1 MRTSTKTH
9 GHHHRF
15 PVSHR
20 LFLRGGTSASAT
32 VIGNIL
38 MVALTLLLMG
48 IVVIQA
54 DRIWENANLP
64 RSIDEALGRDR
75 DPDAVVK
82 YKVYYEEPNLTI
94 TITSISKRVEIP
106 RVNYVL
112 YNLSISEKDESGFL
126 VDIKNSNSTKVRY
139 IDFDGDGHFS
149 KADKII
155 INFGE
160 EEPYGGYLLEFRDN
174 KHPDLVY
181 KIRIKES
188 DFAKV

>member
-1 MRTSTKTH
+1 
-9 GHHHRF
+9 
-15 PVSHR
+15 V
-20 LFLRGGTSASAT
+20 AN

-38 MVALTLLLMG
+38 MVALTLLLVG
-48 IVVIQA
+48 VVVIQA

-64 RSIDEALGRDR
+64 RSIDEALGRDD
-75 DPDAVVK
+75 DPEAEVK

-94 TITSISKRVEIP
+94 TITSISKKVEIP

-112 YNLSISEKDESGFL
+112 YNLSISEKDESGYL
-126 VDIKNSNSTKVRY
+126 IDIKNSNDTKVRY
-139 IDFDGDGHFS
+139 VDFDGDGYFS
-149 KADKII
+149 QGDRVI

-160 EEPYGGYLLEFRDN
+160 ESPYDGYLLEFRDN
-174 KHPDLVY
+174 KNPDLVY

>member
-1 MRTSTKTH
+1 MRISTKTH
-9 GHHHRF
+9 NHHHRF
-15 PVSHR
+15 PVSDR
-20 LFLRGGTSASAT
+20 LFLRGNTSASAT

-38 MVALTLLLMG
+38 MLALTLLLVG
-48 IVVIQA
+48 VVVIQA
-54 DRIWENANLP
+54 DNIWENANLP

-75 DPDAVVK
+75 DPNAVVK

-94 TITSISKRVEIP
+94 TITSISKKVEIP

-112 YNLSISEKDESGFL
+112 YNLTINEKDESGFL
-126 VDIKNSNSTKVRY
+126 VDIKGANDTKVRY
-139 IDFDGDGHFS
+139 IDFDGDGYFS
-149 KADKII
+149 KADKVI
-155 INFGE
+155 INFGG

>member
-1 MRTSTKTH
+1 MRTSTTYS
-9 GHHHRF
+9 HHHQF
-15 PVSHR
+15 SGSDR
-20 LFLRGGTSASAT
+20 LFFRGDKSASAT

-38 MVALTLLLMG
+38 MLALTLLLVG

-64 RSIDEALGRDR
+64 KNVDELLGRGR
-75 DPDAVVK
+75 DPEAVVK
-82 YKVYYEEPNLTI
+82 YKVDYEEPNLTI
-94 TITSISKRVEIP
+94 TITSISKKVEIP

-126 VDIKNSNSTKVRY
+126 VDVKNSNSTKVRY
-139 IDFDGDGHFS
+139 IDFDRDGYFS
-149 KADKII
+149 KNDRVIV
-155 INFGE
+155 NFGE
-160 EEPYGGYLLEFRDN
+160 DNPYDGYLLEFRDN
-174 KHPDLVY
+174 RNPDLVY